1 MKKPLFYGFYGFNVY
16 YNRFGSCSMD
26 SQQAHNQA
34 QQVMS
39 AIFATAGDNI
49 ISDIQIRSGSYVY
62 CHTKRGL
69 EIISKLGELPPQV
82 VMNVV
87 KFLYARQ
94 ENDPTGAVSRLQNQA
109 GVEERLLNDK
119 VADFSCDGF
128 PLPNGTISGRMRVQT
143 HLSTS
148 GPGITCRILSD
159 DIAELETLGI
169 APDTIRAL
177 QEFMKRRQGFGLVTG
192 QTGSGK
198 STTLAA
204 ILDWLRQNHPRHIV
218 TVEDPIEYR
227 YSRFI
232 TTEAQDAPPLP
243 APGFVTQQEVGKHV
257 GSYQQGLKDALRKAP
272 HVILIGEI
280 RDMETM
286 EIAIEAAQTG
296 HVVISTLH
304 TNGAVKTLSRIL
316 EFFPQAQ
323 HRSLLGRLSEILMFI
338 LSQGLIPTENGRVLN
353 YEFLQNS
360 SSAVRSGIAAYDGAA
375 KSLEDAIR
383 HSGNIEWDA
392 NLKNLLNM
400 GKISHQAFQMNRMNE
415 DDADELLFIPGKAG

>member
-1 MKKPLFYGFYGFNVY
+1 MKKPLFYGFYGFNVS
-16 YNRFGSCSMD
+16 YNRLGSCSMD

-204 ILDWLRQNHPRHIV
+204 ILDWLRQTHPRHIV
-218 TVEDPIEYR
+218 TVEDPLAYR
-227 YSRFI
+227 
-232 TTEAQDAPPLP
+232 
-243 APGFVTQQEVGKHV
+243 
-257 GSYQQGLKDALRKAP
+257 
-272 HVILIGEI
+272 
-280 RDMETM
+280 
-286 EIAIEAAQTG
+286 
-296 HVVISTLH
+296 
-304 TNGAVKTLSRIL
+304 
-316 EFFPQAQ
+316 
-323 HRSLLGRLSEILMFI
+323 
-338 LSQGLIPTENGRVLN
+338 
-353 YEFLQNS
+353 
-360 SSAVRSGIAAYDGAA
+360 
-375 KSLEDAIR
+375 
-383 HSGNIEWDA
+383 
-392 NLKNLLNM
+392 
-400 GKISHQAFQMNRMNE
+400 
-415 DDADELLFIPGKAG
+415 

>member
-1 MKKPLFYGFYGFNVY
+1 MEP
-16 YNRFGSCSMD
+16 
-26 SQQAHNQA
+26 SQELAQA
-34 QQVMS
+34 QAVMNE
-39 AIFATAGDNI
+39 IFVRAGGNS
-49 ISDIQIRSGSYVY
+49 ISDIQIRSGFPVY
-62 CHTKRGL
+62 CHTKKGL
-69 EIISKLGELPPQV
+69 EIIHTMGELPVPV
-82 VMNVV
+82 VMSIV
-87 KFLYARQ
+87 KFLYLRQ
-94 ENDPTGAVSRLQNQA
+94 ENDSSGTLSRLQNTKD
-109 GVEERLLNDK
+109 VEERLFEDK

-128 PLPNGTISGRMRVQT
+128 PLPDGTISGRMRVQT
-143 HLSTS
+143 HLSTT

-159 DIAELETLGI
+159 EIADLHTLGI
-169 APDTIRAL
+169 APDTIRAVS
-177 QEFMKRRQGFGLVTG
+177 QFMTRRQGFGLVTG

-227 YSRFI
+227 YSRFL
-232 TTEAQDAPPLP
+232 AKRDANDRLVP
-243 APGFVTQQEVGKHV
+243 APGFCTQQEVGKHV
-257 GSYQQGLKDALRKAP
+257 ATYKQGLKDALRKAP

-280 RDMETM
+280 RDRETM

-316 EFFPQAQ
+316 EFFPQEQ

-353 YEFLQNS
+353 YEFLQNN
-360 SSAVRSGIAAYDGAA
+360 SSAVRSGIASYDGAA

-392 NLKNLLNM
+392 NLKNLLHA
-400 GKISHQAFQMNRMNE
+400 GKISYQAFQMNRYNE
-415 DDADELLFIPGKAG
+415 EEGDELLFIPKKAG

>member
-1 MKKPLFYGFYGFNVY
+1 
-16 YNRFGSCSMD
+16 MD
-26 SQQAHNQA
+26 TQQAHNQA

>member
-1 MKKPLFYGFYGFNVY
+1 MEPQQL
-16 YNRFGSCSMD
+16 
-26 SQQAHNQA
+26 QAHA
-34 QQVMS
+34 KHVMS
-39 AIFATAGDNI
+39 EVFAQAGANS
-49 ISDIQIRSGSYVY
+49 ISDIQIRSGNYVY
-62 CHTKRGL
+62 CHTKKGL
-69 EIISKLGELPPQV
+69 EIIGTLGEIPPEITMAV
-82 VMNVV
+82 VE
-87 KFLYARQ
+87 FLYARQ
-94 ENDPTGAVSRLQNQA
+94 EADSGADAARLQNMKDVRQ
-109 GVEERLLNDK
+109 RLLEDK

-128 PLPNGTISGRMRVQT
+128 PLPDGTISGRMRVQA

-148 GPGITCRILSD
+148 GPGVTCRILSD
-159 DIAELETLGI
+159 EIAELATLGL
-169 APDTIRAL
+169 AQDTIRAL
-177 QEFMKRRQGFGLVTG
+177 QEFMTRRQGFGLVTG

-227 YSRFI
+227 YSRFLNQRDQHDRPI
-232 TTEAQDAPPLP
+232 PS
-243 APGFVTQQEVGKHV
+243 PGFTTQQEVGKHV
-257 GSYQQGLKDALRKAP
+257 GTYKQGLKDALRKAP

-280 RDMETM
+280 RDRETM

-316 EFFPQAQ
+316 EFFPQEQ

-353 YEFLQNS
+353 YEFLQNN
-360 SSAVRSGIAAYDGAA
+360 SSAVRSGISSYDGAA

-392 NLKNLLNM
+392 NLKNLLNS
-400 GKISHQAFQMNRMNE
+400 GKITHTAFQMNRMNE
-415 DDADELLFIPGKAG
+415 DEGDELLFIPGVAAS

>member
-1 MKKPLFYGFYGFNVY
+1 
-16 YNRFGSCSMD
+16 MD
-26 SQQAHNQA
+26 SRAQAQAHF
-34 QQVMS
+34 VMS
-39 AIFATAGDNI
+39 EIFAVAGGNK
-49 ISDIQIRSGSYVY
+49 ISDIQIRSGNWVY

-69 EIISKLGELPPQV
+69 EIIRRLGELPSDV
-82 VMNVV
+82 VMNVIEY
-87 KFLYARQ
+87 LYGRQ
-94 ENDPTGAVSRLQNQA
+94 EADSVGSASKLQNMKD
-109 GVEERLLNDK
+109 VKTRLFDDK
-119 VADFSCDGF
+119 VADFSAEGF
-128 PLPNGTISGRMRVQT
+128 PLPDGTISGRMRVQA

-148 GPGITCRILSD
+148 GPGLTCRILSD
-159 DIAELETLGI
+159 EIADLNTLGLSS
-169 APDTIRAL
+169 DTTRAIC
-177 QEFMKRRQGFGLVTG
+177 EFMKRRQGFGLVTG

-204 ILDWLRQNHPRHIV
+204 ILDWLRMNQPRHIV

-227 YSRFI
+227 YSRFLATSDEQGHPI
-232 TTEAQDAPPLP
+232 PS
-243 APGFVTQQEVGKHV
+243 PGFCTQQEVGKHV
-257 GSYQQGLKDALRKAP
+257 SSYKQGLKDALRKAP

-280 RDMETM
+280 RDRETM

-316 EFFPQAQ
+316 EFFPQEQ

-353 YEFLQNS
+353 YEFLQNN
-360 SSAVRSGIAAYDGAA
+360 SSAVRSGIASYDGAA

-400 GKISHQAFQMNRMNE
+400 GKITHTAYTMNRMME
-415 DDADELLFIPGKAG
+415 DESEELLFIRGKAS

>member
-1 MKKPLFYGFYGFNVY
+1 
-16 YNRFGSCSMD
+16 MD
-26 SQQAHNQA
+26 SQETHSQAE
-34 QQVMS
+34 QVMS
-39 AIFATAGDNI
+39 AIFSAAGDND

-62 CHTKRGL
+62 CHTRNGL
-69 EIISKLGELPPQV
+69 EIITQLGEMPPLE
-82 VMNVV
+82 VMNLV
-87 KFLYARQ
+87 KFLYTRQ
-94 ENDPTGAVSRLQNQA
+94 ENDNSGTISNLQNQDDIEA
-109 GVEERLLNDK
+109 RLVNHK

-128 PLPNGTISGRMRVQT
+128 TLPDGRVSGRMRIQT
-143 HLSTS
+143 HLSTN

-159 DIAELETLGI
+159 EIADLGTLGI

-192 QTGSGK
+192 QTNSGK

-227 YSRFI
+227 YSRFV
-232 TTEAQDAPPLP
+232 TTAAQDAPPLP
-243 APGFVTQQEVGKHV
+243 SPGFVTQQEVGKHV
-257 GSYQQGLKDALRKAP
+257 ESYKQGLKDALRKAP
-272 HVILIGEI
+272 HIILIGEI

-296 HVVISTLH
+296 HIVISTLH

-316 EFFPQAQ
+316 EFFPQEQ

-353 YEFLQNS
+353 YEFLQNN
-360 SSAVRSGIAAYDGAA
+360 SSAVRSGISSYDGAA

-383 HSGNIEWDA
+383 HSGNIEWDS
-392 NLKNLLNM
+392 NLKNLLKN
-400 GKISHQAFQMNRMNE
+400 GKISHQAYQMNRMNE
-415 DDADELLFIPGKAG
+415 EEGEELLFIPEKAGF

>member
-1 MKKPLFYGFYGFNVY
+1 
-16 YNRFGSCSMD
+16 MD
-26 SQQAHNQA
+26 AQAQAHL
-34 QQVMS
+34 VMS
-39 AIFATAGDNI
+39 EIFASAGANK
-49 ISDIQIRSGSYVY
+49 ISDIQIRSGNWVY
-62 CHTKRGL
+62 CHTKKGL
-69 EIISKLGELPPQV
+69 EIIRRLGELPSPV

-87 KFLYARQ
+87 EYLYGRQ
-94 ENDPTGAVSRLQNQA
+94 ESDSVGAASKLQNQKD
-109 GVEERLLNDK
+109 VKTRLFEDK
-119 VADFSCDGF
+119 VADFSTEGF
-128 PLPNGTISGRMRVQT
+128 PLPDGTISGRMRVQA

-148 GPGITCRILSD
+148 GPGLTCRILSD
-159 DIAELETLGI
+159 EIADLKTLGLS
-169 APDTIRAL
+169 ADTVRAVS
-177 QEFMKRRQGFGLVTG
+177 EFMTRRQGFGLVTG

-204 ILDWLRQNHPRHIV
+204 ILDWLRTNHPRHIV

-227 YSRFI
+227 YSRFL
-232 TTEAQDAPPLP
+232 TEPDANGNPIPS
-243 APGFVTQQEVGKHV
+243 PGFCTQQEVGKHV
-257 GSYQQGLKDALRKAP
+257 ASYKQGLKDALRKAP

-280 RDMETM
+280 RDRETM

-323 HRSLLGRLSEILMFI
+323 HRSLLGRLAEILMFI

-353 YEFLQNS
+353 YEFLQNN
-360 SSAVRSGIAAYDGAA
+360 SSAVRSGIASYDGAA

-392 NLKNLLNM
+392 NLRNLLNS
-400 GKISHQAFQMNRMNE
+400 GKISRTAYAMNRMNDE
-415 DDADELLFIPGKAG
+415 EGEELLFIRSKAG

>member
-1 MKKPLFYGFYGFNVY
+1 
-16 YNRFGSCSMD
+16 MD
-26 SQQAHNQA
+26 SQETHSQAE
-34 QQVMS
+34 QVMS
-39 AIFATAGDNI
+39 AIFSAAGDND
-49 ISDIQIRSGSYVY
+49 ISDIQIRSGAFVY
-62 CHTKRGL
+62 CHTRNGL
-69 EIISKLGELPPQV
+69 EVITKLGELPPLV
-82 VMNVV
+82 VMNLV

-94 ENDPTGAVSRLQNQA
+94 QNDSSSAISHLQDQEDIEARLVN
-109 GVEERLLNDK
+109 NK

-128 PLPNGTISGRMRVQT
+128 SLPNGRVSGRMRIQT
-143 HLSTS
+143 HLSAN

-159 DIAELETLGI
+159 EIADLETLGI

-192 QTGSGK
+192 QTNSGK

-218 TVEDPIEYR
+218 TVEDPIEYH
-227 YSRFI
+227 YSRFV
-232 TTEAQDAPPLP
+232 TVEAEDAPQLP

-257 GSYQQGLKDALRKAP
+257 ESYKQGLKDALRKAP

-286 EIAIEAAQTG
+286 EIAIKAAQTG

-316 EFFPQAQ
+316 EFFPQEQ

-353 YEFLQNS
+353 YEFLQNN
-360 SSAVRSGIAAYDGAA
+360 SSAVRSGISAYDGAA

-383 HSGNIEWDA
+383 HSGNIEWDS
-392 NLKNLLNM
+392 NLKNLLNS

-415 DDADELLFIPGKAG
+415 EDGEELLFISEKASF

>member
-1 MKKPLFYGFYGFNVY
+1 
-16 YNRFGSCSMD
+16 MD
-26 SQQAHNQA
+26 SLETHSQAE
-34 QQVMS
+34 QVMS
-39 AIFATAGDNI
+39 AIFSAAGDND

-62 CHTKRGL
+62 CHTRNGL
-69 EIISKLGELPPQV
+69 EIITQLGEMPPLE
-82 VMNVV
+82 VMNLV
-87 KFLYARQ
+87 KFLYTRQ
-94 ENDPTGAVSRLQNQA
+94 ENDNSGTLSNLQNQDDIEA
-109 GVEERLLNDK
+109 RLVNHK

-128 PLPNGTISGRMRVQT
+128 TLPDGRVSGRMRIQA
-143 HLSTS
+143 HLSTN

-159 DIAELETLGI
+159 EIADLGTLGI

-192 QTGSGK
+192 QTNSGK

-218 TVEDPIEYR
+218 TVEDPIEYH
-227 YSRFI
+227 YSRFV
-232 TTEAQDAPPLP
+232 TTAAQDAPPLP
-243 APGFVTQQEVGKHV
+243 SPGFVTQQEVGKHV
-257 GSYQQGLKDALRKAP
+257 ESYKQGLKDALRKAP
-272 HVILIGEI
+272 HIILIGEI

-316 EFFPQAQ
+316 EFFPQEQ

-338 LSQGLIPTENGRVLN
+338 LSQGLIPTENGRILN
-353 YEFLQNS
+353 YEFLQNN
-360 SSAVRSGIAAYDGAA
+360 SSAVRSGISSYDGAA

-383 HSGNIEWDA
+383 HSGNIEWDS
-392 NLKNLLNM
+392 NLKNLLKN
-400 GKISHQAFQMNRMNE
+400 GKISHQAYQMNRMNE
-415 DDADELLFIPGKAG
+415 EEGEELLFIPEKAGF